1 MTIFTCSIHRV
12 FSTKITEMTSTTDSI
27 YCENTTYTIYQMKNG
42 NKLKD
47 SPERIF
53 DLLIRLLWSLGASK
67 TTIKAVVALLP
78 EPSAAM
84 EVDGVDIQDNGGPQS
99 RRGRDIAESV
109 GDERTREVT
118 PEHRKVVSL
127 CIIATI
133 HPTPRSLFSTRTSIC
148 ASSFKI
154 G

>member
-1 MTIFTCSIHRV
+1 M
-12 FSTKITEMTSTTDSI
+12 
-27 YCENTTYTIYQMKNG
+27 
-42 NKLKD
+42 KD